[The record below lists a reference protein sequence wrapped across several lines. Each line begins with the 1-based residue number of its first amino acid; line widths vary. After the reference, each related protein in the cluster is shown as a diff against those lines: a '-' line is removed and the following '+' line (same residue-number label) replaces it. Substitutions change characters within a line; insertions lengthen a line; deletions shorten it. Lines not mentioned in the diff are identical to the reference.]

1 MIRKSLAA
9 ALTIYLVFLGVLLK
23 EAMFLAPFGSQI
35 WAEYGEAFL
44 YFSLALILN
53 LFAAI
58 YSLSRKLTL
67 TDTGDM
73 LSHLEKQLRGRT
85 TISEELTAR
94 ILERK

>member
-1 MIRKSLAA
+1 MIRKSLVAA
-9 ALTIYLVFLGVLLK
+9 MAVYLVYLGILLK
-23 EAMFLAPFGSQI
+23 EASFLAPLGSLI
-35 WAEYGEAFL
+35 WQDYAEAFL
-44 YFSLALILN
+44 YFSLALVAN

-58 YSLSRKLTL
+58 YALSRKLTL

>member
-9 ALTIYLVFLGVLLK
+9 AMAVYLVYLGLLLK
-23 EAMFLAPFGSQI
+23 EASFLASLRAQV
-35 WAEYGEAFL
+35 WEDYGEAFL
-44 YFSLALILN
+44 YFSLALVLN

-58 YSLSRKLTL
+58 YALSRKLTL